1 MFTAYHG
8 SEVKNI
14 LFIHSKCLWYSL
26 LGACYAKLTTS
37 TFSSIKGLRVDFHAV
52 FAGHI
57 SNACKIV
64 KILKNQYVGG

>member
-37 TFSSIKGLRVDFHAV
+37 TFSSI
-52 FAGHI
+52 
-57 SNACKIV
+57 N
-64 KILKNQYVGG
+64 KILYIMREPSLELLWKLVYERHNSPMF